1 MKTVLIAALAAA
13 IVTSAVLMLWPKPPA
28 PPDVRAELTTLQ
40 KQLTDLEER
49 IAQGPVDL
57 TVTLTRSGA
66 RCRSQTQVSARAIR
80 RQPVR
85 WTINN
90 IDCNLGGREV
100 EIRFANDDTPLEVRR
115 PKHQRFI
122 QAKVRGDASLGRF
135 KYALW
140 AVGPGGEYM
149 LEDPEL
155 EIAF

>member
-1 MKTVLIAALAAA
+1 MKTVLIAALTAVVVTIAA
-13 IVTSAVLMLWPKPPA
+13 LMLWPKPPA
-28 PPDVRAELTTLQ
+28 PPDPRAELMTLQ

-57 TVTLTRSGA
+57 TVTLTRAGA

-90 IDCNLGGREV
+90 IDCDLGGREI
-100 EIRFANDDTPLEVRR
+100 ELRFANDDTPLDVRR
-115 PKHQRFI
+115 PKHLRFI
-122 QAKVRGDASLGRF
+122 QAKVRGDAALRRF

-140 AVGPGGEYM
+140 AVGPGGDYM